1 VRIGVDLLPV
11 DGLDRLH
18 GRGWFTR
25 YVYAPA
31 ELAEADTLTGSRR
44 REYLAGR
51 FAAKE
56 AVLKVIGSGL
66 LRGVAPRDIA
76 VLRSAS
82 GAPRTTLRASA
93 ERAASAAGVSDVTV
107 SITHSRDMIA
117 AVAIGWKEP

>member
-1 VRIGVDLLPV
+1 VN
-11 DGLDRLH
+11 GLDRLH

-25 YVYAPA
+25 YIYAPA
-31 ELAEADTLTGSRR
+31 ELAEADAMTGTRR

-76 VLRSAS
+76 VTRCGS
-82 GAPRTTLRASA
+82 GEPRTALRDSA
-93 ERAASAAGVSDVTV
+93 QRAATAAGISHVTV

-117 AVAIGWKEP
+117 AVALGWKASS